1 MRFILKANLNLEL
14 AHFQGL
20 LATLLD
26 SVVLISSGLGL
37 QWLGGGAS
45 VPSQRLGWVVVVKAL
60 DPSH

>member
-1 MRFILKANLNLEL
+1 MRFRPKANLNLEL

-26 SVVLISSGLGL
+26 TVVLISSGLGL
-37 QWLGGGAS
+37 HWLGGELQ
-45 VPSQRLGWVVVVKAL
+45 PSQRLGWVMVVKAL